1 MAIDRLANSTT
12 QADDDLDVPDFLK
25 PGMVFADDVK
35 TIPGEI
41 IPTIEEGAEEDVPL
55 GVVEYRPARPVV
67 LARTGSAAMVVA
79 SRTGRVVGLSARA
92 AAVAGRWFGHGAKST
107 AVLGYRYVRAHDH
120 LEALGGMASGTD
132 WNRVH
137 ETRRKRWRFLGW
149 GAVGTAVADL
159 GAWWALT
166 AAGMAASDSWAV
178 APTIEGAAA
187 ATALTLYG
195 RYRCQANVP
204 ASQVVHPEDIDD
216 GDEPFPLAW
225 CTSGDQVEECVSR
238 ALAAEGINTRR
249 IQLLGNR
256 PWGWE
261 IDIVLKGS
269 KPGKVNAQ
277 AEELDTHFSIPQG
290 GTLIEP
296 DPADAAHIT
305 LRLVQSDPFADMPR
319 PTVHAPNS
327 LSVRDLVVY
336 GRGMDGSPLEFRL
349 RGMSMLVIGSSGSAK
364 TKGALRCLAEAIT
377 ACRDA
382 IAIEM
387 DPVKDGL
394 REFEPVMAA
403 PSIRGKEACTEW
415 LGYLTQ
421 IASAR
426 NRVKHDRN
434 MGDLWEPSPEHPTI
448 FAIVDEFIY
457 LPQEAKDKAIELL
470 RIGRETGVHII
481 FAAQEAT
488 EDSLG
493 DAVADAVT
501 YRIMLASRSTD
512 IRLVFGTGAAA
523 DGYRP
528 DRLRP
533 AVDDERVYDAGKFY
547 IKGPG
552 FLRPI
557 QWRWNRFERDQI
569 RQAVAERKTAGRPGF
584 DHDSLVAADLLHVIT
599 GASATGKAQVSV
611 ADRLDALAAQAGIE
625 DARLVAVLLREF
637 ELSGEPF
644 LPTSEV
650 LLPALANA
658 GFSEIDG
665 GRLGRILKAHA
676 PGAASERQ
684 EWDGRPQV
692 RGWQRATVKRA
703 AAGLIDPSRA
713 RLEAA

>member
-1 MAIDRLANSTT
+1 MAIDRLAHSTT
-12 QADDDLDVPDFLK
+12 DDLDVPDFLK
-25 PGMVFADDVK
+25 PGYSDHE
-35 TIPGEI
+35 TLGIIPGEI
-41 IPTIEEGAEEDVPL
+41 IPAVQNDADDDIAPGTI
-55 GVVEYRPARPVV
+55 EYRPARPPV
-67 LARTGSAAMVVA
+67 LARSGSAAMVAA

-107 AVLGYRYVRAHDH
+107 AVLSYRYVRAHDH
-120 LEALGGMASGTD
+120 QEALGGMASGSD

-137 ETRRKRWRFLGW
+137 ETRRKRWRVLGW
-149 GAVGTAVADL
+149 
-159 GAWWALT
+159 T
-166 AAGMAASDSWAV
+166 AAGLGGADLVAWAALVAAGMPASDAWAV
-178 APTIEGAAA
+178 APGLETAA
-187 ATALTLYG
+187 ATAAVTLYG
-195 RYRCQANVP
+195 RYRLGAQLAPGQAID
-204 ASQVVHPEDIDD
+204 PEDVDD
-216 GDEPFPLAW
+216 GHEPYPLAW

-238 ALAAEGINTRR
+238 ALAAEGISTRR
-249 IQLLGNR
+249 IQILGHR

-261 IDIVLKGS
+261 IDITLKGS
-269 KPGKVNAQ
+269 KPGKVNAV
-277 AEELDTHFSIPQG
+277 AEELDTHFDIPHG

-296 DPADAAHIT
+296 DPASSAHIV

-382 IAIEM
+382 IAVEM

-394 REFEPVMAA
+394 REFEPLMAA

-557 QWRWNRFERDQI
+557 QWRWNRFEREQI
-569 RQAVAERKTAGRPGF
+569 RQAVDERKVAGRPGF

-599 GASATGKAQVSV
+599 GTSASGKAQVSV
-611 ADRLDALAAQAGIE
+611 ADRLDALAAQGGIE

-637 ELSGEPF
+637 ELSGEAF

-650 LLPALANA
+650 LLPALVNA
-658 GFSEIDG
+658 GFGEIDG

-676 PGAASERQ
+676 PGAVSERQ

-692 RGWQRATVKRA
+692 RGWQRATVERA